1 MIKTQINEAVKT
13 AMRARDKIT
22 LSALRGLN
30 AAIKYV
36 EIDKGKELD
45 DAAVQAVI
53 RTQVKQLN
61 ETVAGFAAAGREEEA
76 GDDVV
81 KIALLEAFLP
91 QALSDAEIDDL
102 VAAAIA
108 ETGASSI
115 KDMGKVMG
123 LVNARAAGRADGR
136 LVAGKVKAALGVGN

>member
-1 MIKTQINEAVKT
+1 MKSQITDALKT
-13 AMRARDKIT
+13 AMRARDKNA

-36 EIDKGKELD
+36 EIEKGKELD
-45 DAAVQAVI
+45 DPAVQAVI

-61 ETVAGFAAAGREEEA
+61 ETVAGFAAAGREDEA
-76 GDDVV
+76 GDERLKATV
-81 KIALLEAFLP
+81 LEAFLP

-115 KDMGKVMG
+115 KDMGRVMG
-123 LVNARAAGRADGR
+123 LVNARAAGRAEGR
-136 LVAGKVKAALGVGN
+136 VVAGKVKAALGVGN